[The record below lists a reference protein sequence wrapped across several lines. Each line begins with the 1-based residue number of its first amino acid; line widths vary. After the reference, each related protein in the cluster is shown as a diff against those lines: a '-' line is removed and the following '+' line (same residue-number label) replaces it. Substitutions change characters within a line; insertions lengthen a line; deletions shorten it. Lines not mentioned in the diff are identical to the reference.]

1 MATRRHLEILQEAIN
16 EEPLKAPSPDCGPRA
31 AAQAS
36 ASPTGEQRKRPIG
49 DVVRHRTTT
58 TSVLITAAVL
68 LVLVGATPG
77 AATVEPSL
85 TEIMQGHDLAVFE
98 WNRLSQVNTTVG
110 DLRLSALR
118 DGGFKTIYVDIS
130 EYVEA
135 AAQQPSQTQQ
145 DRLTELNA
153 ALKEFVASADRH
165 KLAVHAVAG
174 EPNWTDQALSRLGP
188 MTVDLVAAYNSN
200 AEKSGEVQLQGIQ
213 FDIEPYVDPAWWT
226 DVKASLQAYLSTIR
240 AIVDHYNQVVPPG
253 PTRLQLGVAIPF
265 WYDGTA
271 DVPAVQ
277 FGKSSKPAPAAFHLI
292 GMLGTNSRAYVLV
305 MAYRNFASHQD
316 RRINADGSIALVSGE
331 FDYARKSRATCG
343 IVIGQEF
350 GGLTDPYAYKISF
363 GWKGKGRAAFRQ
375 AASELVAAYG
385 GRSQFR
391 GLSVNDLDSYEATKE
406 YVTQ

>member
-1 MATRRHLEILQEAIN
+1 MGH
-16 EEPLKAPSPDCGPRA
+16 K
-31 AAQAS
+31 
-36 ASPTGEQRKRPIG
+36 
-49 DVVRHRTTT
+49 TTT

-77 AATVEPSL
+77 AAAAEPSL
-85 TEIMQGHDLAVFE
+85 TEIMQGHDLAMFE
-98 WNRLSQVNTTVG
+98 WNRLSQVNDAVTIE
-110 DLRLSALR
+110 RLEALQA
-118 DGGFKTIYVDIS
+118 DGFKTIYVDIS

-135 AAQQPSQTQQ
+135 AAQQAPLDQ
-145 DRLTELNA
+145 LNGK
-153 ALKEFVASADRH
+153 LKEFVANATDH
-165 KLAVHAVAG
+165 QLAVHAVAG
-174 EPNWTDQALSRLGP
+174 EPNWTDQTLRHLGP
-188 MTVDLVAAYNSN
+188 MTVDLVAAYNN
-200 AEKSGEVQLQGIQ
+200 PNNTLANEKLQGIQ

-226 DVKASLQAYLSTIR
+226 NVQASLKAYLSTIQ
-240 AIVDHYNQVVPPG
+240 AIVYHYNQVVPPG

-277 FGKSSKPAPAAFHLI
+277 YGKSSKPAPAAFHLI
-292 GMLGTNSRAYVLV
+292 DMLGTNNRAYVLV

-316 RRINADGSIALVSGE
+316 RRINVDGSIALVSGE

-350 GGLTDPYAYKISF
+350 GDLTDQYAFKTSF
-363 GWKGKGRAAFRQ
+363 GTVGHAAFRQ

-391 GLSVNDLDSYEATKE
+391 GLSVNHLDAYEATPE

>member
-1 MATRRHLEILQEAIN
+1 MRH
-16 EEPLKAPSPDCGPRA
+16 K
-31 AAQAS
+31 
-36 ASPTGEQRKRPIG
+36 
-49 DVVRHRTTT
+49 TTT

-68 LVLVGATPG
+68 LVLVAATPG
-77 AATVEPSL
+77 AAAAEPSL
-85 TEIMQGHDLAVFE
+85 TEIMQGHDLAMFE

-110 DLRLSALR
+110 DQRLSALR

-135 AAQQPSQTQQ
+135 AAQQAPLDQ
-145 DRLTELNA
+145 LNGK
-153 ALKEFVASADRH
+153 LKEFVARATDH
-165 KLAVHAVAG
+165 QLAVHAVAG
-174 EPNWTDQALSRLGP
+174 EPNWTDQALRYLGP
-188 MTVDLVAAYNSN
+188 KVVDLVVAYNNPSN
-200 AEKSGEVQLQGIQ
+200 TLANQKLQGIQ

-226 DVKASLQAYLSTIR
+226 DVKASLQAYLSTIQ
-240 AIVDHYNQVVPPG
+240 AIVYSYNQVVPQVIP
-253 PTRLQLGVAIPF
+253 PDPNRLQLGVAIPF

-292 GMLGTNSRAYVLV
+292 DMLGTNNRAYVLV

-331 FDYARKSRATCG
+331 FDYARRSRATCG

-350 GGLTDPYAYKISF
+350 GDLADPYASKISF
-363 GWKGKGRAAFRQ
+363 GTKGHAAFRQ

>member
-1 MATRRHLEILQEAIN
+1 M
-16 EEPLKAPSPDCGPRA
+16 
-31 AAQAS
+31 
-36 ASPTGEQRKRPIG
+36 
-49 DVVRHRTTT
+49 RHRTTI
-58 TSVLITAAVL
+58 TSVLVTAAVL

-85 TEIMQGHDLAVFE
+85 PEIMQQHDLAVFE
-98 WNRLSQVNTTVG
+98 WQRLSEVNFKVT
-110 DLRLSALR
+110 DARLSALQK
-118 DGGFKTIYVDIS
+118 DGFKTIYVDIS

-135 AAQQPSQTQQ
+135 AAQQAPL
-145 DRLTELNA
+145 DKLNA
-153 ALKEFVASADRH
+153 ELKRFVARATDH
-165 KLAVHAVAG
+165 QLAVHAVAG
-174 EPNWTDQALSRLGP
+174 EPNWTDQALRYLGP
-188 MTVDLVAAYNSN
+188 KVVDLVVAYNN
-200 AEKSGEVQLQGIQ
+200 PNNTLAKEKLQGIQ
-213 FDIEPYVDPAWWT
+213 IDIEPYVDPAWWT
-226 DVKASLQAYLSTIR
+226 NVKASLQAYLSTIQ
-240 AIVDHYNQVVPPG
+240 AIVDRYNQVVPQVVPPD

-265 WYDGTA
+265 WYDGTP

-292 GMLGTNSRAYVLV
+292 DMLGTNSRAYILV

-316 RRINADGSIALVSGE
+316 RTVNADGSIALVSGE

-350 GGLTDPYAYKISF
+350 GLVEPKKVSF
-363 GWKGKGRAAFRQ
+363 GWVGHAAFRQ

-391 GLSVNDLDSYEATKE
+391 GLSVNDLNSYEATLD

>member
-1 MATRRHLEILQEAIN
+1 MA
-16 EEPLKAPSPDCGPRA
+16 RA
-31 AAQAS
+31 TDHQ
-36 ASPTGEQRKRPIG
+36 
-49 DVVRHRTTT
+49 
-58 TSVLITAAVL
+58 
-68 LVLVGATPG
+68 
-77 AATVEPSL
+77 
-85 TEIMQGHDLAVFE
+85 
-98 WNRLSQVNTTVG
+98 
-110 DLRLSALR
+110 
-118 DGGFKTIYVDIS
+118 
-130 EYVEA
+130 
-135 AAQQPSQTQQ
+135 
-145 DRLTELNA
+145 
-153 ALKEFVASADRH
+153 
-165 KLAVHAVAG
+165 LAVHAVAG
-174 EPNWTDQALSRLGP
+174 EPNWTDQALRHLGP
-188 MTVDLVAAYNSN
+188 MTVDLVVAYNN
-200 AEKSGEVQLQGIQ
+200 PNNTLANEKLQGVQ

-226 DVKASLQAYLSTIR
+226 DVKASLQAYLSTIQ
-240 AIVDHYNQVVPPG
+240 AIVYRYNQVVPPD
-253 PTRLQLGVAIPF
+253 PTRLQPGVAIPF
-265 WYDGTA
+265 WYDGTP

-292 GMLGTNSRAYVLV
+292 DMLGSNNRAYVLV

-316 RRINADGSIALVSGE
+316 RSINADGSIALVSGE

>member
-1 MATRRHLEILQEAIN
+1 
-16 EEPLKAPSPDCGPRA
+16 
-31 AAQAS
+31 
-36 ASPTGEQRKRPIG
+36 
-49 DVVRHRTTT
+49 VRHRTTT

-68 LVLVGATPG
+68 LLLVGATPA

-85 TEIMQGHDLAVFE
+85 PEIMQGHDLAVFE
-98 WNRLSQVNTTVG
+98 WNRLSQVNTTVTNT
-110 DLRLSALR
+110 RLVALQK
-118 DGGFKTIYVDIS
+118 DGFKTIYVDIS

-135 AAQQPSQTQQ
+135 AAQQPSQNQQ

-174 EPNWTDQALSRLGP
+174 EPNWTYQALSRLGP

-292 GMLGTNSRAYVLV
+292 DMLGSNNRAYVLV

-316 RRINADGSIALVSGE
+316 RSINADGSIALVSGE

-363 GWKGKGRAAFRQ
+363 GTKGHAAFRQ